1 MNEKKKKVVDT
12 NLGILLICLF
22 SSIFTLVDFFVI
34 DRVLNKYFDYS
45 KCECEKCN
53 SGNLKLDGVV
63 DNKKDDMTHYVISD
77 DFSYEDRN
85 KDNNVLDS
93 DMNIRTVKNQIVLTG
108 EYYGS
113 LSVDNGKLNMYINRY
128 FFDSENR
135 ITYIDTSFETIY
147 LSHSFE
153 GENVKY
159 IYHDYFMP
167 SGDHV
172 IWVLTDAGNVYLNNF
187 NFHHNDFNTDFFD
200 KFEKK
205 YSNVTDL
212 KLVDN
217 VHINESGSESIIKD
231 IAAVINGET
240 IVLNKWGN

>member
-1 MNEKKKKVVDT
+1 MKDKKVVNT

-22 SSIFTLVDFFVI
+22 SAVFTMADFIII
-34 DRVLNKYFDYS
+34 DHVLDKYVDYS
-45 KCECEKCN
+45 KCQCDKCDVPD
-53 SGNLKLDGVV
+53 DGVNK
-63 DNKKDDMTHYVISD
+63 DNTSVVDMTHYVISD
-77 DFSYEDRN
+77 DFSYEDRY

-93 DMNIRTVKNQIVLTG
+93 DMNIRTVKDQIVLTG

-113 LSVDNGKLNMYINRY
+113 LSVDNGKFNMYINRY
-128 FFDSENR
+128 FFDPENR

-187 NFHHNDFNTDFFD
+187 NFHHSDFNTDFFD

-231 IAAVINGET
+231 IAVVINGET
-240 IVLNKWGN
+240 IILNKWGN

>member
-1 MNEKKKKVVDT
+1 MVDT

-22 SSIFTLVDFFVI
+22 SSIFTMADFIII
-34 DRVLNKYFDYS
+34 DHVLDKYFDYS
-45 KCECEKCN
+45 KCECKSCGGTTN
-53 SGNLKLDGVV
+53 LNLSGSVI

-113 LSVDNGKLNMYINRY
+113 LSVDNGQLNMSINRY
-128 FFDSENR
+128 FFDPENR

-167 SGDHV
+167 SADHV
-172 IWVLTDAGNVYLNNF
+172 IWILTDAGNVYFNTF
-187 NFHHNDFNTDFFD
+187 NFYHSDFNTDFFD

-205 YSNVTDL
+205 YSNVSDL
-212 KLVDN
+212 RLVEKEPGN
-217 VHINESGSESIIKD
+217 GIGLAIV
-231 IAAVINGET
+231 VNGEP
-240 IVLNKWGN
+240 IEISKWDN